1 MEYKDATQAAC
12 WVLLPNL
19 GGLAG
24 LYIIKTRHDD
34 VIKRCVLVRN
44 YPGSSG
50 QLVLWVTFN
59 SAMGY
64 AAYLVFKDG
73 GGLRGPARP
82 ALAVFAAG
90 LCYNWAWPAVFYSK
104 QKFALAMVDMNL
116 LCGSVALLAHMYLP
130 INDRAAKIMLPCIAW
145 TLAMATFNCR
155 VWRWSRRRASD

>member
-12 WVLLPNL
+12 WVILPNL

-34 VIKRCVLVRN
+34 VIKRCLLVRN

-73 GGLRGPARP
+73 GGLHGPARP

-90 LCYNWAWPAVFYSK
+90 LCYNWAWPAFFYSK